1 MKRQLVTRH
10 FSRKFWG
17 YREECGFHI
26 LNLIPKFRIIEWTLW
41 HSGAHSTLCIQNVVI
56 IVVDHLLSRTR
67 LFQPHGQQHAELLC
81 PPLSPGVCFN
91 PCPFSWWFYLTIS
104 SSAIPFSCCLQSF
117 PESRSFPM
125 SQLFTSGGQSR
136 GTSASVFPVNIQD
149 WFPLR
154 LTDLI
159 SLHPQCDFYYSS
171 TLDDIFQIT
180 WKIPT
185 SKYGVIVSSVQITA
199 PFWVD

>member
-1 MKRQLVTRH
+1 ML
-10 FSRKFWG
+10 S
-17 YREECGFHI
+17 
-26 LNLIPKFRIIEWTLW
+26 
-41 HSGAHSTLCIQNVVI
+41 LCIYSHSLQFISVQSLSHVWLFVTPWIAALQASLSITNSPS
-56 IVVDHLLSRTR
+56 LLK
-67 LFQPHGQQHAELLC
+67 
-81 PPLSPGVCFN
+81 
-91 PCPFSWWFYLTIS
+91 LTSIES
-104 SSAIPFSCCLQSF
+104 VMPQSL
-117 PESRSFPM
+117 PASESFPM
-125 SQLFTSGGQSR
+125 SQLFTSGSQSR

>member
-1 MKRQLVTRH
+1 
-10 FSRKFWG
+10 
-17 YREECGFHI
+17 
-26 LNLIPKFRIIEWTLW
+26 
-41 HSGAHSTLCIQNVVI
+41 
-56 IVVDHLLSRTR
+56 
-67 LFQPHGQQHAELLC
+67 
-81 PPLSPGVCFN
+81 
-91 PCPFSWWFYLTIS
+91 
-104 SSAIPFSCCLQSF
+104 
-117 PESRSFPM
+117 M